1 MWPYG
6 PLVRLCERLDLY
18 LSLHLFDMLAD
29 GNALNFL
36 IDNNFQ
42 LIIGLGVVMSLL
54 TLLVSSGS
62 SLSATFEE
70 DKILRKCQYRLLIVN
85 LSKFIN
91 DIQKQ
96 LNK

>member
-1 MWPYG
+1 MWPYV

-29 GNALNFL
+29 ENALNFL

-54 TLLVSSGS
+54 TLAGFIGV
-62 SLSATFEE
+62 
-70 DKILRKCQYRLLIVN
+70 IIICYVRRRQN
-85 LSKFIN
+85 LKEMSIPPCDSKS
-91 DIQKQ
+91 K
-96 LNK
+96 

>member
-1 MWPYG
+1 MWPYV

-18 LSLHLFDMLAD
+18 HSLHLFDMLAD

-54 TLLVSSGS
+54 TLAGFIGV
-62 SLSATFEE
+62 
-70 DKILRKCQYRLLIVN
+70 IIICYVRRRQN
-85 LSKFIN
+85 LKEMSIPPFDSKS
-91 DIQKQ
+91 K
-96 LNK
+96 

>member
-29 GNALNFL
+29 ENALNFL

-54 TLLVSSGS
+54 TLAGFIGV
-62 SLSATFEE
+62 
-70 DKILRKCQYRLLIVN
+70 IIICYVRRRQN
-85 LSKFIN
+85 LKEMSIPPFDSKS
-91 DIQKQ
+91 K
-96 LNK
+96 

>member
-54 TLLVSSGS
+54 TLAGFIGVIIICYVRRRQNLKEMSIPS
-62 SLSATFEE
+62 FE
-70 DKILRKCQYRLLIVN
+70 
-85 LSKFIN
+85 SKS
-91 DIQKQ
+91 K
-96 LNK
+96 

>member
-1 MWPYG
+1 MWPYV

-29 GNALNFL
+29 RNALNFL

-54 TLLVSSGS
+54 TLAGFIGV
-62 SLSATFEE
+62 
-70 DKILRKCQYRLLIVN
+70 IIICYVRRRQN
-85 LSKFIN
+85 LKEMSIPPFDSKS
-91 DIQKQ
+91 K
-96 LNK
+96 